1 LEKLEELNLSKNKLT
16 NVSNVTKL
24 TNLKTLDF
32 SENEILKVPSDV
44 NVIYGDDFIHS
55 GIDWKIGTIGS
66 FEFEK

>member
-1 LEKLEELNLSKNKLT
+1 MEKLEELNLSKNKLT

-44 NVIYGDDFIHS
+44 IMKIDMDFFNMR
-55 GIDWKIGTIGS
+55 ID
-66 FEFEK
+66 